1 LSDVIFVPL
10 EDGDRTEFLK
20 KMNKTV
26 ITVDLNPLSRTSAM
40 SDITIVDNLV
50 RVLPEMIKQSRN
62 MSNLSESDLQ
72 KIIKKFNNKKQLNL
86 ILKYMSKRLI
96 DLST

>member
-1 LSDVIFVPL
+1 
-10 EDGDRTEFLK
+10 
-20 KMNKTV
+20 MNKTV
-26 ITVDLNPLSRTSAM
+26 ITVDLNPLSRTSVM

-50 RVLPEMIKQSRN
+50 RVLPEMIKQSKN

>member
-1 LSDVIFVPL
+1 
-10 EDGDRTEFLK
+10 
-20 KMNKTV
+20 MNKTV
-26 ITVDLNPLSRTSAM
+26 ITVDLNPLSRTSVM

-62 MSNLSESDLQ
+62 MSDLSESDLQ

>member
-1 LSDVIFVPL
+1 MYV
-10 EDGDRTEFLK
+10 K
-20 KMNKTV
+20 
-26 ITVDLNPLSRTSAM
+26 
-40 SDITIVDNLV
+40 VDNLV

>member
-1 LSDVIFVPL
+1 
-10 EDGDRTEFLK
+10 
-20 KMNKTV
+20 MNKTV
-26 ITVDLNPLSRTSAM
+26 ITVDLNPLSRTSVM

-62 MSNLSESDLQ
+62 MSNLSKSDLQ

>member
-1 LSDVIFVPL
+1 
-10 EDGDRTEFLK
+10 
-20 KMNKTV
+20 MNKIV
-26 ITVDLNPLSRTSAM
+26 ITVDLNPLSRTSVM

-50 RVLPEMIKQSRN
+50 RVLPEMIKQSKN